1 MMVAKGKKKVKLEL
15 EVLNQ
20 LKFRDD
26 TPLGMERYFVPE
38 YIKSNLRHG
47 NTLRG
52 YQEEALR
59 YFHYWMTEPE
69 FTLGRADGRVLFNM
83 ATGSGKT
90 DEMAALMLYLFKEH
104 GYQNFLFVVN
114 TTGVVAKTKM
124 NMLETASQKYLFTN
138 PITIEGQQVRI
149 ESVDRFP
156 TTQDMDTIYL
166 KLTTI
171 QGLDSELVREVGGR
185 YYGRE
190 GGLTVEE
197 LSNEKL
203 VILGDEAHHFSAF
216 TKKKLNAEDEK
227 QKNWEQMLD
236 VIRQAN
242 DDNLQLE
249 FTATLDLD
257 DKSIYEKYRDKVIYR
272 YGLDQFILDGY
283 SKKVYRLE
291 TGDDDR
297 QKMLNA
303 MLLSYYR
310 QHVAKRYGV
319 EDFKPVVMFKS
330 SKVAISTA
338 KFADFVDLVNGL
350 TVEEVQQHLVEQLAM
365 TKSQTLQRA
374 LSQLAQ
380 IETSSLVSA
389 LKYEFAKERLIN
401 VNDKKTILD
410 DTNDVDALNTL
421 EDPNNPFRVV
431 FAVAKL
437 TEGWDVLNLYD
448 IVRVSEGAGATPAA
462 VGSEAQL
469 VGRGARYNP
478 FEFRGVASDYKR
490 RFDNWVTDEEQDLQ
504 LLESLHYHTSMDS
517 KYLDQLRKS
526 LDNINMV
533 MYEDAAR
540 HVYSAELTPLF
551 KKSRTY
557 KEGLL
562 FSNLTEEMTDEDYTK
577 LSDYGFDEVIRS
589 QGWTADMVSATAEAT
604 ALSQEQAL
612 IETHVVVV
620 RRDRAL
626 IRTAMQ
632 RNNFFA
638 SFALMKQYLPAL
650 KSKREF
656 VESDDWIGQIVLKA
670 EVETT
675 KSVLSRQEQLQV
687 AVKFFDYLEQQIK
700 RGYSRVRGTN
710 EFESAALRDNIRDY
724 EKIVPD
730 ETVRKDAYIGAKISD
745 HKDWKGA
752 DWYPFNRAVVDGLE
766 YRFISDVFGS
776 IAEQLQE
783 KYDEVFLIRNDE
795 TSRGA
800 VKLHQFA
807 KSSRVKHYEGYM
819 PDFIL
824 YLLKGNEV
832 TQVFIE
838 PKGSNLAESD
848 RWKEE
853 LLLSLN
859 TEEVVFTKE
868 TERARLLGVHF
879 YTGKVHY
886 DESQKP
892 VDVVTE
898 LSELVNDGEDL
909 MADYL

>member
-1 MMVAKGKKKVKLEL
+1 MAKSKKKVELKLDVLDALKERDEL
-15 EVLNQ
+15 
-20 LKFRDD
+20 
-26 TPLGMERYFVPE
+26 TLGAEHYEVPE
-38 YIKSNLRHG
+38 YVKNNLRHG
-47 NTLRG
+47 NTFRA

-59 YFHYWMTEPE
+59 YFHYWMTQPE
-69 FTLGRADGRVLFNM
+69 FAVNRKDGQVLFNM

-90 DEMAALMLYLFKEH
+90 DEMAGLMLYLFKEH

-114 TTGVVAKTKM
+114 TTGVVAKTRM
-124 NMLETASQKYLFTN
+124 NMLETASQKYLFAN

-156 TTQDMDTIYL
+156 TTQDKDTIYL

-171 QGLDSELVREVGGR
+171 QGLDSELVREVNGR

-197 LSNEKL
+197 LASEKL

-242 DDNLQLE
+242 EENLQLE
-249 FTATLDLD
+249 FTATLDLED
-257 DKSIYEKYRDKVIYR
+257 SAIYEKYRDKVIYR
-272 YGLDQFILDGY
+272 YGLDKFILDGY

-303 MLLSYYR
+303 ILLSYYR
-310 QHVAKRYGV
+310 QRVAKKYAIT
-319 EDFKPVVMFKS
+319 DFKPVVMFKS
-330 SKVAISTA
+330 SKIAISAA
-338 KFADFVDLVNGL
+338 KFKQFVDLVAGL
-350 TVEEVQQHLVEQLAM
+350 TVEELERHLTDQLSM

-374 LSQLAQ
+374 LSQLSRM
-380 IETSSLVSA
+380 ELPTLVST

-410 DTNDVDALNTL
+410 DANDVDALNTL
-421 EDPNNPFRVV
+421 EDSNNPFRVV

-448 IVRVSEGAGATPAA
+448 IVRVSEEAGSTPAA
-462 VGSEAQL
+462 VGTEAQL

-478 FEFRGVASDYKR
+478 FEFRGEASNYKR
-490 RFDNWVTDEEQDLQ
+490 RFDDWGTDEEQDLQ
-504 LLESLHYHTSMDS
+504 LLESLHYHTSSES
-517 KYLDQLRKS
+517 KYLAQLTKS
-526 LDNINMV
+526 LDNINLV

-540 HVYSAELTPLF
+540 QVYEAKLTPLF
-551 KKSRTY
+551 KRSRTY

-562 FSNLTEEMTDEDYTK
+562 YSNLTEEMTDDDYQG
-577 LSDYGFDEVIRS
+577 LGDYGFDEIIRK
-589 QGWTADMVSATAEAT
+589 QGWTADLVSVTSEAS
-604 ALSQEQAL
+604 ALSVGESFV
-612 IETHVVVV
+612 ETHVLVVS
-620 RRDRAL
+620 RDRN
-626 IRTAMQ
+626 IFRTAMQ

-638 SFALMKQYLPAL
+638 SFNLMKQYLPAL

-656 VESDDWIGQIVLKA
+656 LESDKWIGQVVLKA
-670 EVETT
+670 EVAASKGTLT
-675 KSVLSRQEQLQV
+675 KPERLQ
-687 AVKFFDYLEQQIK
+687 AAIKFFDYLERQIK
-700 RGYSRVRGTN
+700 RGYARVRGTN
-710 EFESAALRDNIRDY
+710 EFSSARLQDNVRDY

-730 ETVRKDAYIGAKISD
+730 ETTTLMSSAIQAKITD
-745 HKDWKGA
+745 HREWKGA
-752 DWYPFNRAVVDGLE
+752 SWYPFDRAVVDGLE
-766 YRFISDVFGS
+766 YRFISDVFAS
-776 IAEQLQE
+776 IAEQLQD

-795 TSRGA
+795 NAKGS

-807 KSSRVKHYEGYM
+807 KNVRVKHYEGFQ

-838 PKGSNLAESD
+838 PKGPQLVERDA
-848 RWKEE
+848 WKEE
-853 LLLSLN
+853 LLMSLN
-859 TEEVVFTKE
+859 NEDIVFAEETKQ
-868 TERARLLGVHF
+868 AKLLGVHF
-879 YTGKVHY
+879 YTAGIHF
-886 DESQKP
+886 DENHKP
-892 VDVVTE
+892 VDVVRE
-898 LSELVNDGEDL
+898 LSDLVNHGEDL
-909 MADYL
+909 MAGYL